1 MITEVKSQD
10 ISEATH
16 PRIIIRNTE
25 LDVPFNAKTDK
36 FETLS
41 KILVHDSVRN
51 KLILKDIFNELNG
64 GSKAVILTERKE
76 HIETIAQYLKQS
88 FEVVTLSGED
98 TESSRIA
105 KWKLLKQG
113 DYQALITTG
122 QYFGEGFDINNASS
136 LFLVYPFSFEG
147 KLIQYIGRIQ
157 RSEIN
162 PVVYDYRDINIDYLN
177 KLFLKRNTYYRK
189 LYRQA
194 SLFDDNT
201 KEITGKNSVITINKE
216 IKVPVELLVF
226 QYGSIAF
233 YYQAP
238 EAATRL
244 EFEIEND
251 EIRPEFDVLK
261 PYFEKVL
268 KSKNVC
274 ATIHAEFEHGKLVSQ
289 SAASEDIKSLSKEV
303 IDRMRFKF
311 VSKYV
316 LSSQIP
322 ERKENLLD
330 ITQLQSIYRINES
343 GADLLEVLLKNKQFR
358 HHKQLRYLA
367 ERHAGKIMRMRF
379 VLRPFSFVFLISGTE
394 RYHIILETL
403 DTREATY
410 LWHIPNDFTHLH
422 PKLKEIDGHL
432 QMIRDQ
438 GRQVFLG
445 SNPEDFSRIL
455 HDYSNEQ
462 KGFIVWKDLLE
473 EQID

>member
-1 MITEVKSQD
+1 LIFTHLGEVITEVKSQD
-10 ISEATH
+10 ISEAKH

-41 KILVHDSVRN
+41 KILIHDSVRN

-316 LSSQIP
+316 YTS
-322 ERKENLLD
+322 
-330 ITQLQSIYRINES
+330 
-343 GADLLEVLLKNKQFR
+343 
-358 HHKQLRYLA
+358 
-367 ERHAGKIMRMRF
+367 
-379 VLRPFSFVFLISGTE
+379 
-394 RYHIILETL
+394 
-403 DTREATY
+403 
-410 LWHIPNDFTHLH
+410 
-422 PKLKEIDGHL
+422 
-432 QMIRDQ
+432 
-438 GRQVFLG
+438 
-445 SNPEDFSRIL
+445 
-455 HDYSNEQ
+455 
-462 KGFIVWKDLLE
+462 
-473 EQID
+473 